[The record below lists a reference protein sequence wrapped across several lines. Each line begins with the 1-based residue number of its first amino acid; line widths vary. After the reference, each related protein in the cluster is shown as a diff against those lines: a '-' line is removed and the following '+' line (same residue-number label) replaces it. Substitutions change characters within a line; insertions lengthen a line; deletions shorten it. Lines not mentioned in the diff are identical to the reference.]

1 MKEDFKHSDQ
11 NLREKLGGMR
21 MTPPADAWTGIQSGI
36 AKGKTKKRGF
46 YFWFT
51 LLLIVI
57 GTTTGILYFLNADEK
72 TSTKHFQHQISES
85 SDSKLLI
92 GSERKIELYTKNELS
107 IREKKNSTQTH
118 QQVLIDKTTTD
129 DKNLSKSSVINN
141 LPKTFKRVNR
151 IKDDKVV
158 SSPLRKKK
166 NALSSAGL
174 PEKNEGVEV
183 SNSESAEQLEL
194 TKTFDFNN
202 SDIATSENLKHDATS
217 SNHSEVSQKSFLL
230 ATIELSPLEENIE
243 STLSQNNLTIPKFRK
258 GGISAELGF
267 GASSFRYSA
276 TNTAS
281 PGLSQYL
288 KDAQS
293 AQLSLNGFARVN
305 YHLNPWFSVHSGVE
319 IQQQNHTIQYTNTST
334 SSYWTADTVG
344 YYFDSIT
351 QQQLPIIDSNYI
363 TETTLNPQQ
372 FQNRETFVS
381 ISFGFMVDFPVGI
394 RTEIGVSLSGVL
406 GIRTKASGSTLTD
419 ENNNSIPIEL
429 AYKSTGNLTMRLS
442 LRYAYALT
450 EKNFIYFEPYFGF
463 GLNNRSK
470 PDLPYDTRY
479 SNSGI
484 RFGFRRNF

>member
-1 MKEDFKHSDQ
+1 M
-11 NLREKLGGMR
+11 
-21 MTPPADAWTGIQSGI
+21 AI
-36 AKGKTKKRGF
+36 A
-46 YFWFT
+46 
-51 LLLIVI
+51 
-57 GTTTGILYFLNADEK
+57 
-72 TSTKHFQHQISES
+72 
-85 SDSKLLI
+85 
-92 GSERKIELYTKNELS
+92 
-107 IREKKNSTQTH
+107 
-118 QQVLIDKTTTD
+118 
-129 DKNLSKSSVINN
+129 
-141 LPKTFKRVNR
+141 
-151 IKDDKVV
+151 
-158 SSPLRKKK
+158 
-166 NALSSAGL
+166 
-174 PEKNEGVEV
+174 
-183 SNSESAEQLEL
+183 
-194 TKTFDFNN
+194 
-202 SDIATSENLKHDATS
+202 
-217 SNHSEVSQKSFLL
+217 
-230 ATIELSPLEENIE
+230 
-243 STLSQNNLTIPKFRK
+243 
-258 GGISAELGF
+258 AELGF

-381 ISFGFMVDFPVGI
+381 IPFGFMVDFPVGI

-463 GLNNRSK
+463 GLNNRST